1 MHLPWPEPAWFYA
14 LLFALTW
21 PTFGPKGRPKAG
33 AAQREERLRQELRDY
48 MDANAG
54 QCPPTTSALY
64 TKLRRANVLRLL
76 EAEKSAREEQLR
88 QAEQQKKEVQLR
100 QELRDYM
107 DANAGQSP
115 PTTSALYS
123 KLRRA
128 DLLRLLEAEKS
139 AREEQLRQAEQQK
152 KEVQLRQELRDYMDA
167 NAGQSPPTT
176 SALYSKLRRA
186 DLLRLLEEERLPMEA
201 QLGQEL
207 RDYMEANAGQPP
219 PTTSALYSKLRRA
232 GLLRLLEAE
241 KSAREEQLRQAEQQ
255 KKEVQLRQ
263 ELRDYMDANAGQP
276 PPTTSALYS
285 KLRRADML
293 RLLKD
298 MLPRGQ
304 GPDTAPLDEQLRGGV
319 FKFVADKTVLDCL
332 PYLADLPGTA
342 FQRYSHDAAADRR
355 CCFADIVIAVCRG
368 FESAAF
374 FSMHYLSVD
383 EQTAALDW
391 LETCPVATSDDTASV
406 RARVESFCVA
416 ESRWPD
422 KDGGHSLDLELVTAI
437 QFARSA
443 LVVLELLST
452 SVKGCCL
459 TMRCLSMKTRCWRG
473 KPYHCIHASC
483 GGRII

>member
-54 QCPPTTSALY
+54 
-64 TKLRRANVLRLL
+64 
-76 EAEKSAREEQLR
+76 EQL
-88 QAEQQKKEVQLR
+88 
-100 QELRDYM
+100 
-107 DANAGQSP
+107 

-128 DLLRLLEAEKS
+128 GLLRLLEAEKS
-139 AREEQLRQAEQQK
+139 AREEQLRQAEEQK

-201 QLGQEL
+201 RLGQEL

-232 GLLRLLEAE
+232 GL
-241 KSAREEQLRQAEQQ
+241 
-255 KKEVQLRQ
+255 
-263 ELRDYMDANAGQP
+263 
-276 PPTTSALYS
+276 
-285 KLRRADML
+285 L

-342 FQRYSHDAAADRR
+342 FQRYCHDAAADRR